1 MVGFPSHWVPREWIL
16 QVFHSPDMR
25 HRNKM
30 HFFKSY
36 SYEIQLEQRSGGMA
50 GSIQGIRW
58 TPLPDVVSQEEYS
71 QTVKQVISHKVW
83 RAAKVLC
90 TYLLSMS
97 PTLMRD
103 RKHHFRSHRHCCSGK
118 ELVDWLIGI
127 SPGIQS
133 RSQAVGIWQVLV
145 DEGALQHV
153 RQEPNFQDK
162 ESQFYRFF
170 RLELFQESSL
180 NERESEDE
188 LQESLVFLAQL
199 GPAALL
205 TMILRKPPYQR
216 TEEELEVIFEELL
229 HIKAV
234 SHLSNSVKRELASVL
249 VFESHPTAG
258 TVLFSQ
264 GDKGTSW
271 YIIWKGSVNVVT
283 HGKGLVATLH
293 EGDDFG
299 QLALVNDAP
308 RAATIVLRE
317 DNCHFLRVDKHDFNR
332 ILRDVEANTVR
343 LKEHGKVV
351 LVLEKSP
358 QISGNNLQT
367 AVPCNHKYTVM
378 SGTADKI
385 LEHLLETM
393 RLDSTL
399 NNPEDSFAGD
409 FLLTH
414 SIFMPTIQLCQALL
428 HHFHME
434 PSEENEP
441 EKANYSLHKRQ
452 NILRLVSL
460 WVALYGKL
468 LEAEPSAKS
477 LLEKLSESVS
487 RDPRLFGFSR
497 DNLQDRRK
505 NKMMEVS
512 SGNHSPQIKL
522 QSIENI
528 FCSLMEDHPG
538 NSYTIQANDKVPYD
552 IYRPDQSCIT
562 TMLPVNA
569 SVQEVTTYLTTKH
582 GCYSDQI
589 LIKVNSS
596 GEQVCLKH
604 EDTGVFNSLGVNE
617 RLFICSA
624 NELSTLSP
632 LPEQLGPNSS
642 SYDILDLISSKDLA
656 NQMTDNDWNLFKSI
670 HQVELLYHT
679 FGKQRFRNATTA
691 NLERFMR
698 HFNEVQFWVATEVCL
713 CNDDERRVHLLRKF
727 IKLAANLKEQKNL
740 NSFFAV
746 MFGLSNTAVSR
757 LSRTWQRLPSKIR
770 KLYSIFERLMD
781 PSWNH
786 RSYRLAVGK
795 LSPPLIPFLP
805 LILKDLTFLHEGNR
819 STLDNLVNFE
829 KMRMIAKSLQMFH
842 LYRSQAYIPLS
853 PLSPLR
859 SRPLHILEDP
869 SSARISACSEHSMTL
884 RSPATMWAYIQ
895 QMKVIDNQKRLMEL
909 SRNLEPP

>member
-1 MVGFPSHWVPREWIL
+1 
-16 QVFHSPDMR
+16 MR

-30 HFFKSY
+30 HFFRSY
-36 SYEIQLEQRSGGMA
+36 SYEIQVEQRA
-50 GSIQGIRW
+50 DDIPQSIQGIRW
-58 TPLPDVVSQEEYS
+58 TPLPDIESQEEYS
-71 QTVKQVISHKVW
+71 QTVKQVVSNKVW
-83 RAAKVLC
+83 RAAKVLH

-97 PTLMRD
+97 PTIMRD
-103 RKHHFRSHRHCCSGK
+103 RKHHFRSHRQCCSGK
-118 ELVDWLIGI
+118 ELVDWLISI
-127 SPGIQS
+127 SHGLYS

-145 DEGALQHV
+145 DEGALVHV
-153 RQEPNFQDK
+153 RQELNFHDK
-162 ESQFYRFF
+162 DSHFYRFF
-170 RLELFQESSL
+170 KAEAFLDSAGS
-180 NERESEDE
+180 ERETDDE
-188 LQESLVFLAQL
+188 LQESLSFLAQL

-234 SHLSNSVKRELASVL
+234 SHLSNSVKKELASVL
-249 VFESHPTAG
+249 IFESHAKAG

-351 LVLEKSP
+351 LVLEKNSLT
-358 QISGNNLQT
+358 SGSNLQT
-367 AVPCNHKYTVM
+367 TGTSNQKYTVM

-393 RLDSTL
+393 RLDSTP
-399 NNPEDSFAGD
+399 NNAEDSFVGD

-414 SIFMPTIQLCQALL
+414 SIFMPVTQLCQALL
-428 HHFHME
+428 HQFNME
-434 PSEENEP
+434 PLEVNEP
-441 EKANYSLHKRQ
+441 EKVTYSLHKRQ
-452 NILRLVSL
+452 NILHLISL
-460 WVALYGKL
+460 WVNLYGRL
-468 LEAEPSAKS
+468 LETETSAKN
-477 LLEKLSESVS
+477 LLEKLSEYVS
-487 RDPRLFGFSR
+487 RDPRLLGCGR
-497 DNLQDRRK
+497 ENIQDRRK
-505 NKMMEVS
+505 NNKTMDN
-512 SGNHSPQIKL
+512 GNGNCSPQIK
-522 QSIENI
+522 INHFGNI
-528 FCSLMEDHPG
+528 FSSLEEDQSS
-538 NSYTIQANDKVPYD
+538 NSYTIRAQDKVPYD
-552 IYRPDQSCIT
+552 IYRPDHSCIT
-562 TMLPVNA
+562 TMLPVNS
-569 SVQEVTTYLTTKH
+569 SVQEVLSSLSTKY
-582 GCYSDQI
+582 GCHRDQI
-589 LIKVNSS
+589 LVKVNSS
-596 GEQVCLKH
+596 GEQICLKH
-604 EDTGVFNSLGVNE
+604 EDTGAFTSLGVNE
-617 RLFICSA
+617 RLFIC
-624 NELSTLSP
+624 NTQELSSLSP
-632 LPEQLGPNSS
+632 LPEQMGPNTS

-656 NQMTDNDWNLFKSI
+656 HQMTDNDWDLFKSI
-670 HQVELLYHT
+670 HQVELIYHT
-679 FGKQRFRNATTA
+679 FGKQRFRNSTTA

-698 HFNEVQFWVATEVCL
+698 RFNEVQFWVATEVCL
-713 CNDDERRVHLLRKF
+713 CQDDERRALLLRKF
-727 IKLAANLKEQKNL
+727 IKLAAHLKEQKNL

-757 LSRTWQRLPSKIR
+757 LSGTWQRLPNKTK

-786 RSYRLAVGK
+786 RSYRLAVAK

-829 KMRMIAKSLQMFH
+829 KMRMIAKTVHMFH
-842 LYRSQAYIPLS
+842 SCRSQGYI

-859 SRPLHILEDP
+859 SRSLHILED
-869 SSARISACSEHSMTL
+869 SSAARISACSEHSMTL
-884 RSPATMWAYIQ
+884 RSPATTWAYIQ
-895 QMKVIDNQKRLMEL
+895 HMKVIDNQKRLMEL
-909 SRNLEPP
+909 SRSLESPSST

>member
-1 MVGFPSHWVPREWIL
+1 
-16 QVFHSPDMR
+16 MR

-30 HFFKSY
+30 HFFRSY
-36 SYEIQLEQRSGGMA
+36 SYEIQVEQRPEDFHS
-50 GSIQGIRW
+50 SIQGIRW
-58 TPLPDVVSQEEYS
+58 TPLPDTESQEEYS
-71 QTVKQVISHKVW
+71 QTLKQVVSLKIW
-83 RAAKVLC
+83 RAAKVLRTC
-90 TYLLSMS
+90 LLNMS

-103 RKHHFRSHRHCCSGK
+103 RKHHFRNHRQCCSGK
-118 ELVDWLIGI
+118 ELVDWLISIG
-127 SPGIQS
+127 SGIQA
-133 RSQAVGIWQVLV
+133 RSQAIGIWQVLV
-145 DEGALQHV
+145 EEGALVHV

-162 ESQFYRFF
+162 DSQFYRFF
-170 RLELFQESSL
+170 KIEHFLESALHD
-180 NERESEDE
+180 REMEEE
-188 LQESLVFLAQL
+188 LHESLVFLAQL

-234 SHLSNSVKRELASVL
+234 SHLSNSVKKELASVL
-249 VFESHPTAG
+249 VFESVPKAG

-283 HGKGLVATLH
+283 HGKGLVTTLH

-343 LKEHGKVV
+343 LKEHDKVV
-351 LVLEKSP
+351 LVLEKIPQVYGNSP
-358 QISGNNLQT
+358 QMMGSGNN
-367 AVPCNHKYTVM
+367 KYTVM

-399 NNPEDSFAGD
+399 NNIEDSFAGD

-414 SIFMPTIQLCQALL
+414 SVFMPTPQLCQSML
-428 HHFHME
+428 HQFQVE
-434 PSEENEP
+434 STEDNDS
-441 EKANYSLHKRQ
+441 EKATYSLRKKQ

-460 WVALYGKL
+460 WVSLYGRS
-468 LEAEPSAKS
+468 LETEPSAKS
-477 LLEKLSESVS
+477 LLEELSDYGS
-487 RDPRLFGFSR
+487 RDSRLLGILKES
-497 DNLQDRRK
+497 LTDRRK
-505 NKMMEVS
+505 NRIMDNSNGSTPPLIKAQS
-512 SGNHSPQIKL
+512 YGNLFSVL
-522 QSIENI
+522 E
-528 FCSLMEDHPG
+528 EDQPG
-538 NSYTIQANDKVPYD
+538 NSYTIQAHDKVPYD
-552 IYRPDQSCIT
+552 IYRADHSCVT
-562 TMLPVNA
+562 AMFPVNA
-569 SVQEVTTYLTTKH
+569 SVQEVISSFMTKNGYH
-582 GCYSDQI
+582 RDQM
-589 LIKVNSS
+589 LVKVNSN
-596 GEQVCLKH
+596 GEKTCLKN
-604 EDTGVFNSLGVNE
+604 EDIGVFTSLGINE
-617 RLFICSA
+617 RLFFCSA
-624 NELSTLSP
+624 QELLTLSP
-632 LPEQLGPNSS
+632 LPDQLGPTTSS
-642 SYDILDLISSKDLA
+642 CDILDLISSKDLA
-656 NQMTDNDWNLFKSI
+656 NQMTENDWNLFKSI
-670 HQVELLYHT
+670 HQVELLHHT
-679 FGKQRFRNATTA
+679 FGKQRFRNETTA
-691 NLERFMR
+691 NLERFMK
-698 HFNEVQFWVATEVCL
+698 HFNEVQFWVVTEVCL
-713 CNDDERRVHLLRKF
+713 CQDEERRVHLLRKF

-757 LSRTWQRLPSKIR
+757 LSKTWQRLPNKTK

-786 RSYRLAVGK
+786 RSYRLAVAK

-829 KMRMIAKSLQMFH
+829 KMRMIAKIIQTFH
-842 LYRSQAYIPLS
+842 MCRSQGYI

-859 SRPLHILEDP
+859 SRPLQILDEP
-869 SSARISACSEHSMTL
+869 GMARISACSEYSMTL
-884 RSPATMWAYIQ
+884 RSPVTTWAYIQ
-895 QMKVIDNQKRLMEL
+895 HMKVIDNQKRLMAL
-909 SRNLEPP
+909 SRELESPR

>member
-1 MVGFPSHWVPREWIL
+1 MLLFANTWAPCERFLRQIL
-16 QVFHSPDMR
+16 DPPVMR

-30 HFFKSY
+30 HFFKTY
-36 SYEIQLEQRSGGMA
+36 SYEIQLDHRTESMPS
-50 GSIQGIRW
+50 SIQGIRW
-58 TPLPDVVSQEEYS
+58 TPLPDIVSQEEYS

-83 RAAKVLC
+83 RAAKVLY

-103 RKHHFRSHRHCCSGK
+103 RKHHFRNHRHCCSGK

-133 RSQAVGIWQVLV
+133 RSQALGIWQVLV
-145 DEGALQHV
+145 DEGFLVHV
-153 RQEPNFQDK
+153 RQELNFQDK

-170 RLELFQESSL
+170 KAELFLGSSMS
-180 NERESEDE
+180 ERDSEDE
-188 LQESLVFLAQL
+188 LHESLVFLAQL

-249 VFESHPTAG
+249 VFESHAKAG

-367 AVPCNHKYTVM
+367 PAHNKHKYTVM

-393 RLDSTL
+393 RSDSTP
-399 NNPEDSFAGD
+399 NNLEDSLAAN

-414 SIFMPTIQLCQALL
+414 SIFMPTSQLCQALL
-428 HHFHME
+428 HQFHME
-434 PSEENEP
+434 PSEVNEP

-452 NILRLVSL
+452 NVLRLVSL
-460 WVALYGKL
+460 WVTLYGRL
-468 LEAEPSAKS
+468 LDSEPSAKS
-477 LLEKLSESVS
+477 FLEKLSESVS
-487 RDPRLFGFSR
+487 RDPHLFGFLR
-497 DNLQDRRK
+497 ENVQDRRK
-505 NKMMEVS
+505 TRTMEAS
-512 SGNHSPQIKL
+512 CGNNSPQIKIH
-522 QSIENI
+522 SIGNL
-528 FCSLMEDHPG
+528 FSSLEDEHPG
-538 NSYTIQANDKVPYD
+538 NSYTIQAYDKVPYD
-552 IYRPDQSCIT
+552 IYRTDHSCIT
-562 TMLPVNA
+562 ILLPVNA
-569 SVQEVTTYLTTKH
+569 SVQEVITSLTSNY
-582 GCYSDQI
+582 GCQTDQI
-589 LIKVNSS
+589 LAKVNSS

-604 EDTGVFNSLGVNE
+604 EDIGVFTSLGVNE
-617 RLFICSA
+617 RLFICYSQ
-624 NELSTLSP
+624 ELATLSP
-632 LPEQLGPNSS
+632 LPEQMGPNSS
-642 SYDILDLISSKDLA
+642 SYEILDLISSKDLA

-679 FGKQRFRNATTA
+679 FGKQKFRNTTTA
-691 NLERFMR
+691 NLERFMK
-698 HFNEVQFWVATEVCL
+698 HFNEVQFWVVTEVCL
-713 CNDDERRVHLLRKF
+713 CNQDERRAQLLRKF

-757 LSRTWQRLPSKIR
+757 LSRTWQRLPNKTR

-786 RSYRLAVGK
+786 RSYRLAVAK

-819 STLDNLVNFE
+819 STLENLVNFE
-829 KMRMIAKSLQMFH
+829 KMRMVSKTLQMFH
-842 LYRSQAYIPLS
+842 HYRSQAYIPLS
-853 PLSPLR
+853 PLR
-859 SRPLHILEDP
+859 SRPIHILEETNT
-869 SSARISACSEHSMTL
+869 ARISACSEHSMTL
-884 RSPATMWAYIQ
+884 RSPATTWAYIQ
-895 QMKVIDNQKRLMEL
+895 HMKVIDNQKRLMEL

>member
-1 MVGFPSHWVPREWIL
+1 
-16 QVFHSPDMR
+16 MR

-30 HFFKSY
+30 HFFRSY
-36 SYEIQLEQRSGGMA
+36 SYEIQVEQRDEDISS
-50 GSIQGIRW
+50 SIQGIRW
-58 TPLPDVVSQEEYS
+58 TPLPDIESQEEYS
-71 QTVKQVISHKVW
+71 QSVKQVVSLKIW
-83 RAAKVLC
+83 RAAKVLR
-90 TYLLSMS
+90 TGLLNMS
-97 PTLMRD
+97 PALMRD
-103 RKHHFRSHRHCCSGK
+103 RKHHFRSHRQCCSGK

-127 SPGIQS
+127 SSGLQS

-145 DEGALQHV
+145 DEGALVNV

-170 RLELFQESSL
+170 KMEHFMETAL
-180 NERESEDE
+180 NDRDTEDE
-188 LQESLVFLAQL
+188 LHESLVFLAQL

-216 TEEELEVIFEELL
+216 TEQELEVIFEELL

-234 SHLSNSVKRELASVL
+234 SHLSNSVKKELASVL
-249 VFESHPTAG
+249 IFESHAKAG

-308 RAATIVLRE
+308 RAASIVLRE

-358 QISGNNLQT
+358 QVSMNNPQISISGH
-367 AVPCNHKYTVM
+367 HKYTVM

-393 RLDSTL
+393 RHDSSL
-399 NNPEDSFAGD
+399 NNQEDSFAGD

-414 SIFMPTIQLCQALL
+414 SIFMPTTQLCQALL
-428 HHFHME
+428 HQFQME
-434 PSEENEP
+434 PSEENDP
-441 EKANYSLHKRQ
+441 EKATYSLHKRQ

-460 WVALYGKL
+460 WVVLYGRL
-468 LEAEPSAKS
+468 LQAEPSARS
-477 LLEKLSESVS
+477 LLEKLSEHVS
-487 RDPRLFGFSR
+487 SDPRLLGLLR
-497 DNLQDRRK
+497 ENLQDRRK
-505 NKMMEVS
+505 NRILDNN
-512 SGNHSPQIKL
+512 GGGSPPQVKNYNCG
-522 QSIENI
+522 NI
-528 FCSLMEDHPG
+528 FSSLEEDQPG
-538 NSYTIQANDKVPYD
+538 NLYTIHAHDKVPYD

-562 TMLPVNA
+562 TMLPVNVY
-569 SVQEVTTYLTTKH
+569 VQDVISSIITRN
-582 GCYSDQI
+582 GCHRDQI
-589 LIKVNSS
+589 LVKVNSS
-596 GEQVCLKH
+596 GEKVCLKH
-604 EDTGVFNSLGVNE
+604 EDMGVFTSLGVNE
-617 RLFICSA
+617 RLFICSQQ
-624 NELSTLSP
+624 ELSTLNP
-632 LPEQLGPNSS
+632 LPEQMGPNIS
-642 SYDILDLISSKDLA
+642 SYDTLDLISSKDLA
-656 NQMTDNDWNLFKSI
+656 HQMTEHDWNLFKSI
-670 HQVELLYHT
+670 HQVELLHHT
-679 FGKQRFRNATTA
+679 FGKQRFRNSTTA
-691 NLERFMR
+691 NLERFMKR
-698 HFNEVQFWVATEVCL
+698 FNEVQFWVVTEVCL
-713 CNDDERRVHLLRKF
+713 CQDEDRRALLLRKF
-727 IKLAANLKEQKNL
+727 IKLASNLKEQKNL
-740 NSFFAV
+740 NCFFAV

-757 LSRTWQRLPSKIR
+757 MSRTWQRLPSKTR

-786 RSYRLAVGK
+786 RAYRLAAAK
-795 LSPPLIPFLP
+795 LTPPLIPFLP

-829 KMRMIAKSLQMFH
+829 KMRMIAKTIQTFH
-842 LYRSQAYIPLS
+842 MCRSQAYI

-859 SRPLHILEDP
+859 SRPLHILEEP
-869 SSARISACSEHSMTL
+869 SSSRISACSEHSMTL
-884 RSPATMWAYIQ
+884 RSPVTTWAYIQ
-895 QMKVIDNQKRLMEL
+895 HMKVIDNQKRLMEL
-909 SRNLEPP
+909 SRSLEPS